1 MKVSINGTEN
11 RHLGK
16 VHLVTNIHNLKV
28 DVILKVR
35 YIKLANIDRKLDE
48 DSGQNLLTFVH
59 FIIFVILFNKYKF

>member
-1 MKVSINGTEN
+1 MDGIEN

-16 VHLVTNIHNLKV
+16 VHLVSNIYPLKV

-48 DSGQNLLTFVH
+48 DSGQN
-59 FIIFVILFNKYKF
+59 